1 MLLREGRE
9 VACVS
14 EQLTPAEGNAPAVLD
29 SADVAPVL
37 AAMRS
42 GSPDVRMALF
52 EAMIRLP
59 LHPSDWSELCDYA
72 SWVLGSKESA
82 AERSRVVEAAPYIPV
97 RAFREQVAGIAEDPQ
112 DPDRGSAAAA
122 LALLEDARSAGATGD
137 EAAAADQGTK
147 LSPAWAAG
155 MPAGFTPHSDAEL
168 DAARSRLPDLDVL
181 DRGHP
186 ALGMLVEHPG
196 RQPDPFEVTALFERA
211 GAYPMFSVE
220 LRNQLVRWIR
230 RFQREFRPDA
240 LGLFREY
247 ARLEHDRIRW
257 YRWQIA
263 WAVSRG
269 GLRGLVAELAP
280 ALESPDPQDP
290 IAAGHLIADAAD
302 YVLDGLAPL
311 FGGDSDGPS
320 GPGILIEEVEAW
332 GGVRAELMAGPPD
345 EIGAEPPGDTGAEPP
360 GDTGAEAAM
369 EDHGRRTRG
378 LEFPDAG
385 AEAAIDDHGRRTRGL
400 EFPDAGADG
409 DTAADAAPPEE
420 PARAAR
426 WILAQPYDASDPI
439 HPAKLDRAFR
449 AGAPHL
455 VQVQIG
461 PVRPD
466 MLRGTGGAPIDEVLP
481 ADGTSHDL
489 VVVFVPPPGGDVQ
502 SAPVTLPP
510 TGPTEVVTFQ
520 FRAGPA
526 GSSLEA
532 QIVVLHQNR
541 VLQTAILRG
550 AVLDDPAA
558 APADAAMEFAYAV
571 IRPGMADLDSRSHFD
586 SAVVVSHTAEG
597 KPAAAAVSGQKVSLF
612 DDDGIG
618 RAADKI
624 SSILTDLADNPDKY
638 APPLDSEGNVGL
650 IRQLAFQGV
659 ELWGAMGRFVVQDLG
674 AEDLAA
680 IQVLVSDPND
690 LVPVEFVYDLP
701 APTLTAG
708 LCPNWR
714 TALAEGRCDP
724 ANHPVDGT
732 GLATVIC
739 PTGFWAL
746 SKVIERQVV
755 DRGNQVVDLQGKD
768 FAVRSEPNGQRMHLA
783 PLTSALFG
791 ASQRVDRVKPGLSD
805 QVLATLRG
813 LVGDRASRADTWAD
827 WVQGVATL
835 QPPLM
840 VLLSHTEKTQGSVAL
855 EIGAGDLRVLA
866 QITSTLVKA
875 APDGAPVVL
884 LLGCDTAVA
893 DRELQSFVSQ
903 FRDSGAAL
911 VVGTIAAVLGE
922 HAAPVAQAL
931 TTAIHEAASRAG
943 DADGPTFGTVM
954 RDIRRK
960 LLAEGELMSLCLATY
975 GDADWRLSA
984 G

>member
-1 MLLREGRE
+1 MSEE
-9 VACVS
+9 PTVAEATS
-14 EQLTPAEGNAPAVLD
+14 PAAVLD
-29 SADVAPVL
+29 PAEVAPVF
-37 AAMRS
+37 AAMHAS
-42 GSPDVRMALF
+42 SPEVRLALVG
-52 EAMIRLP
+52 ALIRLP
-59 LHPSDWSELCDYA
+59 LHPLDWAELCDYA
-72 SWVLGSKESA
+72 TWAIDSTESA
-82 AERSRVVEAAPYIPV
+82 AERSAVIEAAPYLPV
-97 RAFREQVAGIAEDPQ
+97 RAFRERVARVAEGPQ
-112 DPDRGSAAAA
+112 DPDHERAAEA
-122 LALLEDARSAGATGD
+122 LARLESARPAGAPRGD
-137 EAAAADQGTK
+137 PTVEGTK
-147 LSPAWAAG
+147 LTPAWAG
-155 MPAGFTPHSDAEL
+155 GSPAGFTPHSQSEL
-168 DAARSRLPDLDVL
+168 RAARSSLSEVLQQRGGFTHGGLD
-181 DRGHP
+181 DRP
-186 ALGMLVEHPG
+186 L
-196 RQPDPFEVTALFERA
+196 DPFWVTALFEQA
-211 GAYPMFSVE
+211 GSPDGPGLGETNAAVD
-220 LRNQLVRWIR
+220 WIGR
-230 RFQREFRPDA
+230 QQRGFRPDA
-240 LGLFREY
+240 VGLFREY
-247 ARLEHDRIRW
+247 VREEREDVLRYI
-257 YRWQIA
+257 RWQIG
-263 WAVSRG
+263 WTVSRG
-269 GLRGLVAELAP
+269 GLRGLIAEMTQ
-280 ALESPDPQDP
+280 ALESSDQRDV

-302 YVLDGLAPL
+302 YVLQGRPAF
-311 FGGDSDGPS
+311 FGGENDGPA
-320 GPGILIEEVEAW
+320 GPAVVVEEVEAW
-332 GGVRAELMAGPPD
+332 GGRGSLMAGPP
-345 EIGAEPPGDTGAEPP
+345 EEAGAEPPEETGAEP
-360 GDTGAEAAM
+360 GGVGVEGAPA
-369 EDHGRRTRG
+369 DQGRRTRG
-378 LEFPDAG
+378 IEFPDA
-385 AEAAIDDHGRRTRGL
+385 EANGHG
-400 EFPDAGADG
+400 
-409 DTAADAAPPEE
+409 DAAPGAVPPERE
-420 PARAAR
+420 ER
-426 WILAQPYDASDPI
+426 WILAQPYDTSDPV
-439 HPAKLDRAFR
+439 HPAKVERAFR
-449 AGAPHL
+449 AGAPHV

-461 PVRPD
+461 PERAD
-466 MLRGTGGAPIDEVLP
+466 MIRGTGGAPIDDVLP

-489 VVVFVPPPGGDVQ
+489 VLVFVPPPGNDAQ

-510 TGPTEVVTFQ
+510 TGPTEMVTFQ
-520 FRAGPA
+520 FRAGAA
-526 GSSLEA
+526 GAALEA

-541 VLQTAILRG
+541 VLQTAVLRG
-550 AVLDDPAA
+550 AVVDDPGA
-558 APADAAMEFAYAV
+558 APADASIEFAYTV
-571 IRPGMADLDSRSHFD
+571 IRPGMADLDSRSRFD
-586 SAVVVSHTAEG
+586 SAVVVSHTADG
-597 KPAAAAVSGQKVSLF
+597 KPVAAAVSGQKVSLF

-638 APPLDSEGNVGL
+638 APPLDSQGNLDL
-650 IRQLAFQGV
+650 IRELAFQGV
-659 ELWGAMGRFVVQDLG
+659 ELFNAMGRFVVDELAG
-674 AEDLAA
+674 EDLAM

-714 TALAEGRCDP
+714 AALEAGRCDP

-791 ASQRVDRVKPGLSD
+791 ASQRVDRVKAGISD
-805 QVLATLRG
+805 QVLTTLQG
-813 LVGDRASRADTWAD
+813 LTGDRASRADTWAD

-835 QPPLM
+835 QPSLM

-875 APDGAPVVL
+875 APDVAPVVL

-931 TTAIHEAASRAG
+931 TIAIHEAASRSG
-943 DADGPTFGTVM
+943 DAGGPTFGTVM

-960 LLAEGELMSLCLATY
+960 LLADGELMSLCLATY

>member
-1 MLLREGRE
+1 M
-9 VACVS
+9 S

-220 LRNQLVRWIR
+220 LRNHLVRWIR

-280 ALESPDPQDP
+280 ALESPDPQDQ
-290 IAAGHLIADAAD
+290 
-302 YVLDGLAPL
+302 
-311 FGGDSDGPS
+311 
-320 GPGILIEEVEAW
+320 
-332 GGVRAELMAGPPD
+332 
-345 EIGAEPPGDTGAEPP
+345 
-360 GDTGAEAAM
+360 AAM

-420 PARAAR
+420 PAREAR

-526 GSSLEA
+526 GGALEA

-931 TTAIHEAASRAG
+931 TTAIHEAASRAE